1 MIVEISA
8 GGEKI
13 MEQLLLQVDGLAYL
27 PVFATSLALGLLIG
41 MERERSPAARAG
53 LRTFALIALLGTLL
67 AMLASRMGSPWILVA
82 GLIGVSAI
90 IISAYVGDDDEADP
104 GTTTQ
109 AALMLCF
116 CLGAV
121 VWYGYS
127 TLAIM
132 LAITTTVLLHFKP
145 ELQNISRNLTRAD
158 VASMLQFAVLTFIVL
173 PILPNRDYGWYS
185 AFNPYQTWLM
195 VVLISGV
202 SLAGYVSLRLVGQR
216 YGAPLLGF
224 LGGLVSSTA
233 TTLVYARHS
242 RNGEAMGRLAVV
254 VILIANLVV
263 LVRLAV
269 VSSVVSPRILPHVLP
284 VLLCGFVLGALVTF
298 WLWRSI
304 SRDGEMPMPQ
314 LTNPTEIKTAL
325 GFGLMYALV
334 LLCAAWLSDF
344 AGSGGL
350 YVLAVVS
357 GLTDVDAISLS
368 SLRLFELGKLG
379 QHQAVTAIT
388 IAYLSNLAFKFGLAA
403 TVGGRALALR
413 CLPGVIAVA
422 AGLAGALLL
431 L

>member
-173 PILPNRDYGWYS
+173 PTTPNR
-185 AFNPYQTWLM
+185 P
-195 VVLISGV
+195 
-202 SLAGYVSLRLVGQR
+202 
-216 YGAPLLGF
+216 
-224 LGGLVSSTA
+224 
-233 TTLVYARHS
+233 
-242 RNGEAMGRLAVV
+242 
-254 VILIANLVV
+254 
-263 LVRLAV
+263 
-269 VSSVVSPRILPHVLP
+269 
-284 VLLCGFVLGALVTF
+284 
-298 WLWRSI
+298 RSI
-304 SRDGEMPMPQ
+304 RP
-314 LTNPTEIKTAL
+314 
-325 GFGLMYALV
+325 
-334 LLCAAWLSDF
+334 
-344 AGSGGL
+344 
-350 YVLAVVS
+350 
-357 GLTDVDAISLS
+357 
-368 SLRLFELGKLG
+368 
-379 QHQAVTAIT
+379 
-388 IAYLSNLAFKFGLAA
+388 
-403 TVGGRALALR
+403 
-413 CLPGVIAVA
+413 
-422 AGLAGALLL
+422 
-431 L
+431 